1 MVVSQTRQETDVR
14 EVEANGKSK
23 YHLLRLTIKT
33 LLRYYGKSKS
43 GNIRLRGL
51 QLFA

>member
-1 MVVSQTRQETDVR
+1 MVVSQTRLVTDEP
-14 EVEANGKSK
+14 EVEENGKSK
-23 YHLLRLTIKT
+23 SHLLRLTIKT